1 MIIIGMPV
9 QIAAGWF
16 GHQATATGAAA
27 RRDRLLTLRHS
38 LLPHRQQVNLHDTP
52 DTTDFTEG
60 DANFPEGS
68 TARIPAFVGDS
79 ERATVPAASAPARLA
94 LTGGLAQEVAARLF
108 RAGVTRIVGQ
118 VKQISQGERDFVR
131 RRLQLRGGRRSH
143 RWLLRLL
150 RLVLRRRLRLLWIL
164 RRLPV

>member
-1 MIIIGMPV
+1 MPV

-38 LLPHRQQVNLHDTP
+38 LLPHRQQANLHDTP

-68 TARIPAFVGDS
+68 TARIPAFVGDGD
-79 ERATVPAASAPARLA
+79 RATVPAASAPARLA
-94 LTGGLAQEVAARLF
+94 LTRELAQEMAARLF
-108 RAGVTRIVGQ
+108 RTGIAGVVGQ
-118 VKQISQGERDFVR
+118 VKQIPKRERDFVR
-131 RRLQLRGGRRSH
+131 RRLQLGRRRRSH
-143 RWLLRLL
+143 RWLLW
-150 RLVLRRRLRLLWIL
+150 LVLRRRLR
-164 RRLPV
+164 RLPILPV